1 MVDTMIEDS
10 SKFELTADL
19 KQKINAVL
27 KAHDYDFT
35 QIVGILVDVQNEI
48 PQHYIPKI
56 VAYYITQELPDVKV
70 SVIYDCITFYEA
82 LSDKPR
88 GRYPIEVCDSIA
100 CKVNNNEFVIEM
112 LKKLLNIDF
121 GTVTYDGR
129 FMLEKVSCFGAC
141 DIAPAVKINGQVYG
155 HLDTEEKIRSLLEK
169 FI

>member
-1 MVDTMIEDS
+1 MIEDS
-10 SKFELTADL
+10 SKFALTEEL
-19 KQKINAVL
+19 KQKIDAVL
-27 KAHDYDFT
+27 AAHDYDFT
-35 QIVGILVDVQNEI
+35 QIVGILVEVQKEI

-56 VAYYITQELPDVKV
+56 VAYYITQHLPEVKV

-88 GRYPIEVCDSIA
+88 GKYPIEVCDSIA
-100 CKVNNNEFVIEM
+100 CKVNDNKFVIDT

-141 DIAPAVKINGQVYG
+141 DVAPAVKINGQVYG
-155 HLDTEEKIRSLLEK
+155 HLDSEDKIRSLLEN